1 MKQQLTLTAGAVI
14 LFLVFLLVKLPASQ
28 LIPRLPLPADISL
41 KGISGTVWDGHADQ
55 VVVKGLGINNVDW
68 QLSFLPLLIG
78 KAALELDAG
87 SARDSEQISIKGDV
101 KLSVSGISAQNLTLF
116 APTPLL
122 MAQVEL
128 PIPVDASGRAR
139 INIEN
144 FDYHKTD
151 GCSTLT
157 GTGSWLNAGVAG
169 FNGQVQLGNFEASL
183 HCDNG
188 PIEIT
193 TAADNSLN
201 LSAKAVVQHNGKFSV
216 NGQFKVSDN
225 LPKEVHDAAKFFGR
239 TDAQGFYQIK
249 L

>member
-1 MKQQLTLTAGAVI
+1 MKQQLTYTAGAVT
-14 LFLVFLLVKLPASQ
+14 LFLLFLLVKLPASQ
-28 LIPRLPLPADISL
+28 LIPRLPLPADVSV
-41 KGISGTVWDGHADQ
+41 KGLSGTLWDGHADQ
-55 VVVKGLGINNVDW
+55 VVVKGLAINNVNW
-68 QLSFLPLLIG
+68 QLRFLPLLLG

-87 SARDSEQISIKGDV
+87 SARDSEQISIKGQV
-101 KLSVSGISAQNLTLF
+101 NISMSGLSAKNATLF

-139 INIEN
+139 INIEQLE
-144 FDYHKTD
+144 YHQTE
-151 GCSTLT
+151 GCKALT
-157 GTGSWLNAGVAG
+157 GSGSWLNAGVAG

-188 PIEIT
+188 PVEIT
-193 TAADNSLN
+193 TTPDNSLN
-201 LSAKAVVQHNGKFSV
+201 LSAKAVVQNNGKFSV
-216 NGQFKVSDN
+216 NGQFKVSDS

-239 TDAQGFYQIK
+239 ANAQGFYQIK